1 MIVRSQS
8 QCQTAIER
16 WTGGRE
22 TQMGASERD
31 VSLERDTARE
41 RGESETKCVSVGSR
55 TEIVLVMFE
64 S

>member
-1 MIVRSQS
+1 
-8 QCQTAIER
+8 
-16 WTGGRE
+16 
-22 TQMGASERD
+22 MGASERD